1 VKKVVLDTNALSAF
15 FAGSH
20 EVLEVLAE
28 AEQIFMSTIVLGELY
43 AGFKGGNRELENTK
57 NLESFLKK
65 ATVRTLDVSRE
76 TAEIFGTVKHQLKI
90 QGTPIPLNDVWIA
103 AHTIETG
110 SQLVTY
116 DRHFSQIAGLRLWR
130 RSAPLQ

>member
-1 VKKVVLDTNALSAF
+1 MKKIVLDTNAFSAF

-20 EVLEVLAE
+20 EILQVLSE
-28 AEQIFMSTIVLGELY
+28 AEQIFMSTVVLGELY
-43 AGFKGGNRELENTK
+43 AGFKGGNREMENAK
-57 NLESFLKK
+57 NLESFLTR

-76 TAEIFGTVKHQLKI
+76 TAEIFGAVKHQLKI
-90 QGTPIPLNDVWIA
+90 QGTPLPLNDVWIA

-116 DRHFSQIAGLRLWR
+116 DRHFSKVVGLRLWR
-130 RSAPLQ
+130 GSPEN

>member
-1 VKKVVLDTNALSAF
+1 MKKIVLDTNAFSAF

-20 EVLEVLAE
+20 EVLGVLSE
-28 AEQIFMSTIVLGELY
+28 AEQVFMSTIVLGELY
-43 AGFKGGNRELENTK
+43 AGFRGGSREGENTG
-57 NLESFLKK
+57 NLESFLKRG
-65 ATVRTLDVSRE
+65 TVRTLVVSRE
-76 TAEIFGTVKHQLKI
+76 TAEIFGTVKYQLKS

-116 DRHFSQIAGLRLWR
+116 DRHFSRVAGLRVW
-130 RSAPLQ
+130 SGSPEH

>member
-1 VKKVVLDTNALSAF
+1 MKKIVLDTNAFSAF
-15 FAGSH
+15 MAGDG
-20 EVLEVLAE
+20 EVLEVLSQ
-28 AEQIFMSTIVLGELY
+28 AEQVFMSTVVLGELY
-43 AGFKGGNRELENTK
+43 AGFKGGRREAENSEI
-57 NLESFLKK
+57 LESFLKK

-76 TAEIFGTVKHQLKI
+76 TAEVFGTVKYQLKV

-116 DRHFSQIAGLRLWR
+116 DRHFSRVPGLRLWR
-130 RSAPLQ
+130 GSLKN